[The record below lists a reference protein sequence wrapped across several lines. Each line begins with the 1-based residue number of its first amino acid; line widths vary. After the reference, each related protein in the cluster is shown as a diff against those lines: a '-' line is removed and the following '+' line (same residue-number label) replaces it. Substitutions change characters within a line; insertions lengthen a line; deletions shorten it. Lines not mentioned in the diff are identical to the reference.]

1 MKELNWPKHLAAT
14 PAARGRRGLAVAGIA
29 ILLAAIGFTAW
40 FADGSFSKPQVAVP
54 APAPTEPAA
63 TQVAVIVPAA
73 EEPPPLSAAEVTKSA
88 PTVEAPKTEPAKA
101 AIPAAMP
108 TDWATVAQDELKSRA
123 EANEILAMEE
133 MARRLIQGIGVPKD
147 QQGGAGWLVRA
158 AQVGSPQS
166 AFNVGVMYERGF
178 VVERDSTRAAEWYR
192 KAAEANVAM
201 ARHNLA
207 LLLRDGKGS
216 ARNVAEAIVLLRAAA
231 KQGMSASM
239 FTLGDIYE
247 RGDSGTKDLALA
259 LAWFA
264 ITAEFERQASKGAE
278 TPLIKTSTQRAQ
290 ALQRTLT
297 PAELEKARVLGQNEF
312 KVIVD
317 ALSLSV
323 APQLKSEPSP
333 PQAAVPAAPPPDAP
347 GWPATNSG
355 DQVRAIQQ
363 ALFDLKLV
371 RDKPDG
377 AMGPNTRAAI
387 RQFQRSMSMRET
399 GEPTKEIYGALKEML
414 SRRDT
419 VANSPLPAP
428 PQIAKAEPEKTE
440 NKAETKPEAKPE
452 PPKAETKV
460 EPPKPAPAP
469 AGIDSPKPEPPK
481 VVETKPAPP
490 VPEPQINIGMAP
502 PPPPPPTSADIAKST
517 PKPPPPKPDPD
528 AWPPTTAD
536 QIKAVQGLLREL
548 NFYSGKADGQAGS
561 ATKSA
566 IREYERASG
575 LKESGEPGKAL
586 FDSLKEMRAL
596 MKR

>member
-1 MKELNWPKHLAAT
+1 MKELNWPKHLAARPVT
-14 PAARGRRGLAVAGIA
+14 SGRRGLAVAGGA
-29 ILLAAIGFTAW
+29 ILLAAVGLTAW
-40 FADGSFSKPQVAVP
+40 FADGSLSKPQTAAPAPAPAPAAPQVAV
-54 APAPTEPAA
+54 TL
-63 TQVAVIVPAA
+63 PAA
-73 EEPPPLSAAEVTKSA
+73 EEPPPLSTAEVAKTA
-88 PTVEAPKTEPAKA
+88 PPAEERKPEPAKA
-101 AIPAAMP
+101 AVPAATP
-108 TDWATVAQDELKSRA
+108 TDWATVPQDELKSRA

-192 KAAEANVAM
+192 KAADANVPM

-216 ARNVAEAIVLLRAAA
+216 ARNVPEAIVLLRAAA
-231 KQGMSASM
+231 RQGMSASM

-247 RGDSGTKDLALA
+247 RGDSGAKDLPLA

-278 TPLIKTSTQRAQ
+278 TPLTKTATQRAQ

-297 PAELEKARVLGQNEF
+297 AAELEKARVLGQTEF

-323 APQLKSEPSP
+323 APQIKPEA
-333 PQAAVPAAPPPDAP
+333 PQAALPPPAPPADPP
-347 GWPATNSG
+347 GWPVTGNSG
-355 DQVRAIQQ
+355 DQIRAIQQ

-387 RQFQRSMSMRET
+387 RQFQRSVSMRET
-399 GEPTKEIYGALKEML
+399 GEPTREVYGALKETL

-428 PQIAKAEPEKTE
+428 PPQTAKAEPAKTE
-440 NKAETKPEAKPE
+440 DKVETKP
-452 PPKAETKV
+452 ETKV
-460 EPPKPAPAP
+460 EPPKVEAAKPAPAP
-469 AGIDSPKPEPPK
+469 ARVDPPKPEPPK
-481 VVETKPAPP
+481 IVEAKPTPQAA
-490 VPEPQINIGMAP
+490 EPQINIGVAP

-517 PKPPPPKPDPD
+517 PKPPPDPD
-528 AWPPTTAD
+528 AWPSATAD

-548 NFYSGKADGQAGS
+548 NFYNGKADGQAGS
-561 ATKSA
+561 ATRSA

-575 LKESGEPGKAL
+575 LKESGEAGKAL